1 MAYIMYGSMS
11 EKKSNINAT
20 NHYHPQQVDMY
31 KAGIKTR
38 GIAVKCT
45 IAVTETCHY
54 SICLGGSL
62 PHEVVI

>member
-31 KAGIKTR
+31 KV

-54 SICLGGSL
+54 SIT
-62 PHEVVI
+62 